1 MLHFLDI
8 TTEHCPMTLVRV
20 KLKLSQ
26 IEDGDLLDVLLMA
39 GEPFDSVLRLVR
51 QKGYCV
57 EEIRKEREYYHVCIR
72 RQGAVSSGTDS

>member
-1 MLHFLDI
+1 MHSLDI
-8 TTEHCPMTLVRV
+8 TKEHCPMTLVRV

-51 QKGYCV
+51 LQGHLV
-57 EEIRKEREYYHVCIR
+57 EEVSQEGDVYHVIIRK
-72 RQGAVSSGTDS
+72 